1 MICLNIIYS
10 PGIFGAMSFVLIDS
24 AVSLW
29 CVGSLRQHCDF
40 WGRVCYEVLNL
51 CEFLLL
57 QAGLSAATAMLRL
70 WEQDTAYYQRVKGC
84 PVTSACPN
92 NIPALPG
99 MLPGFP
105 LGVWG
110 QALVLLKDTVLK
122 GNSEMTTDSFVGLWS
137 LVQLKK
143 SFHCNHFWPVWW
155 LSFPPPAPIL
165 SFPLNVL

>member
-1 MICLNIIYS
+1 MLCHLS
-10 PGIFGAMSFVLIDS
+10 WLTQLFPPGVWGA
-24 AVSLW
+24 
-29 CVGSLRQHCDF
+29 CG
-40 WGRVCYEVLNL
+40 N
-51 CEFLLL
+51 
-57 QAGLSAATAMLRL
+57 T
-70 WEQDTAYYQRVKGC
+70 
-84 PVTSACPN
+84 VTSEDVCAMKFWTCVNFFYFKRVYLQPQQCSVCEN
-92 NIPALPG
+92 KIQLITNELKDAPWPQPVPNIPALPG